1 MNSVQRLAAWAL
13 RWQAW
18 VPIGVFIVV
27 AAWEA
32 WRPDRRRGLPL
43 GWRWATNLG
52 LYFGDGGLMRA
63 IGPYNLAAGL
73 LLLIHVPHLRLFFT
87 IRDLAGVWSVLIMG
101 CTLLDLMSYLLHR
114 LSHRFFTLWRIHAVH
129 HADTDVDASTAVRH
143 HPLEVLFV
151 GLATLLP
158 ALFLGIPAGVLV
170 IYSLLA
176 LAVQLFQH
184 ANLRLPARV
193 EVVLGWIVM
202 TPGLHR
208 THHSVAP
215 EHYNANFGT
224 VLSVWDRLLGTLT
237 PPLPEGAEAPG
248 FGVSP
253 FLAPRYAH
261 PHWALLLPFVLPH
274 EGSGNPRV
282 PAGPNHHAQE

>member
-1 MNSVQRLAAWAL
+1 MNNVQRLAAWAV

-18 VPIGVFIVV
+18 VPIGVFLVV

-32 WRPDRRRGLPL
+32 WRPDRRGGLPR

-52 LYFGDGGLMRA
+52 LYFLNSGLVRA
-63 IGPYNLAAGL
+63 IGPYNLAAGML
-73 LLLIHVPHLRLFFT
+73 LFIHVPRLSLFFA
-87 IRDLAGVWSVLIMG
+87 IRDWAGVWSVLAVG
-101 CTLLDLMSYLLHR
+101 CLLLDLISYLLHR
-114 LSHRFFTLWRIHAVH
+114 LSHRFFVLWRLHAVH

-143 HPLEVLFV
+143 HPLEMLFI
-151 GLATLLP
+151 GLATLL
-158 ALFLGIPAGVLV
+158 LTVFLGIPAGVLV

-184 ANLRLPARV
+184 ANVRLPVHV
-193 EVVLGWIVM
+193 ETGLGWIIM

-208 THHSVAP
+208 AHHSVAP

-237 PPLPEGAEAPG
+237 PPLPDGADAPA
-248 FGVSP
+248 FGVAP
-253 FLAPRYAH
+253 FLAPRYSR

-274 EGSGNPRV
+274 EE
-282 PAGPNHHAQE
+282 AQQHVSVSAD